1 MLKSKLMKSL
11 VVAGLICAT
20 SVPVFAAEQP
30 EAPQPTM
37 RERVEQ
43 ILHEDDNNV
52 RRPIPR
58 PARRGPQLTE
68 EQRQAREAARM
79 AWMEM
84 TPQQKFEQRQQMRED
99 FLAQLP
105 AEKRAAIEQRAAE
118 APPRRL

>member
-52 RRPIPR
+52 QTI
-58 PARRGPQLTE
+58 TMC
-68 EQRQAREAARM
+68 AAR
-79 AWMEM
+79 
-84 TPQQKFEQRQQMRED
+84 F
-99 FLAQLP
+99 
-105 AEKRAAIEQRAAE
+105 RAPHAA
-118 APPRRL
+118 APS